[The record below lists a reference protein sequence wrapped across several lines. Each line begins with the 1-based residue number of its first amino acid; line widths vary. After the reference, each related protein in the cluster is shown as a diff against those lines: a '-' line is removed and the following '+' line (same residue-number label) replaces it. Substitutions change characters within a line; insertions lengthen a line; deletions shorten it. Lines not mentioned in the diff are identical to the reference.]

1 VSVQYGPVVADHIA
15 NPRNLGKLDDADG
28 VGRVDEPRT
37 DTLITIYLKL
47 APLPDGRRAVAEAR
61 FRALGCSGC
70 IATASVATELV
81 TGHPVDEVAALD
93 EAAINRALDDGLPPA
108 QRYCADLA
116 ARALRRA
123 VEAASGT

>member
-1 VSVQYGPVVADHIA
+1 MVSYGPLVADHVN

-28 VGRVDEPRT
+28 VGQVDDPST

-47 APLPDGRRAVAEAR
+47 AAGPDDRQIVAEAR

-70 IATASVATELV
+70 IATGSVATEL
-81 TGHPVDEVAALD
+81 AAGRTLD
-93 EAAINRALDDGLPPA
+93 DLGILDAAAINQALADGLPLE

-116 ARALRRA
+116 ATALRRA
-123 VEAASGT
+123 VEA